1 MGEHGLERGPER
13 LRPDQAEQPSEPA
26 PRQARPSEP
35 SLIVLLGR
43 LAGVG
48 WFVALS
54 IAGGAIGGFWVDK
67 WLDTRPIF
75 TLVGLAI
82 GLAVAA
88 RGMVTLL
95 RTFGGRTANRE
106 EAAARVTDGR
116 PDEK

>member
-26 PRQARPSEP
+26 PRQDGPSDP

-48 WFVALS
+48 WFVAGS
-54 IAGGAIGGFWVDK
+54 IAGGTIGGFWLDE
-67 WLDTRPIF
+67 WLDTRPIL
-75 TLVGLAI
+75 TLVGLAL

-95 RTFGGRTANRE
+95 RTFGGHTANRE
-106 EAAARVTDGR
+106 DAAARTNDGR